1 MQAFMRVLRRY
12 AAHIHQID
20 EYRTSKVGSGSLQAW
35 GHSEIV
41 GRRLYAQPGFTAP
54 APQVCSACG
63 HRPLRL
69 IEPHMATR
77 SRDVQACPGCGTFW
91 VSAGGGGNLS
101 RQPVSRSDSLDR
113 WTCMTHTCPPPRPA
127 TPTRPSTSATP
138 RTAALSTKTAPL
150 RCSAATPTLAR
161 LLPVEEREALLLG
174 AVAVADSR

>member
-91 VSAGGGGNLS
+91 VSAGGGNLS

-113 WTCMTHTCPPPRPA
+113 WTCMTHNCPPPQARDSNSAVNICYAAYRGAVHQDRPA
-127 TPTRPSTSATP
+127 ALQRGNANAGP
-138 RTAALSTKTAPL
+138 AAAGGGAGG
-150 RCSAATPTLAR
+150 AAA
-161 LLPVEEREALLLG
+161 G
-174 AVAVADSR
+174 GGGGGG